1 MNIKGDVDPMK
12 CPKCEA
18 EMTLRYYKNPEEA
31 FKDVLRY
38 IPNEFL
44 GKPVWYCKM
53 CLNIIPGW

>member
-1 MNIKGDVDPMK
+1 MK

-38 IPNEFL
+38 IPKEFL
-44 GKPVWYCKM
+44 GKPVWFCKKCM
-53 CLNIIPGW
+53 NIIPGW